1 VKRFL
6 FWAVI
11 LLILGAIGAASYSQ
25 RIGWRLI
32 NAKIH
37 ADFPEVRRMT
47 TAELAAALVSDNK
60 PVLLDVRTKAEFDVS
75 HLEGATRVEPGS
87 DPVAIS
93 IPKDQPVVTYCSV
106 GYRSAAFAKKLSE
119 AGYRNV
125 SNLEGSIFRWANEN
139 RPLVHDGQPTDRV
152 HPYNRL
158 WGILVD
164 PSHRA
169 ANSGK

>member
-11 LLILGAIGAASYSQ
+11 LLILGAIGAAWYSQ

-32 NAKIH
+32 NAKIR
-37 ADFPEVRRMT
+37 ADFPEVRRIT
-47 TAELAAALVSDNK
+47 TTELAAALASDNK

-75 HLEGATRVEPGS
+75 HLEGAMRVEPGS
-87 DPVAIS
+87 DPASIS
-93 IPKDQPVVTYCSV
+93 IPKDHAIVTYCSV

-139 RPLVHDGQPTDRV
+139 RPLVHDGQPTNEV

-158 WGILVD
+158 WGMLLEQ
-164 PSHRA
+164 SRQA
-169 ANSGK
+169 ANPRK

>member
-32 NAKIH
+32 NAKIR
-37 ADFPEVRRMT
+37 ADFPEVRRIT
-47 TAELAAALVSDNK
+47 TAELAAALAGSNK

-75 HLEGATRVEPGS
+75 HLEGAIRVEPGS
-87 DPVAIS
+87 DPAAIS
-93 IPKDQPVVTYCSV
+93 IPKDQAIVTYCSV

-119 AGYRNV
+119 AGYRKV

-139 RPLVHDGQPTDRV
+139 RPLVHEEQATNHV

-158 WGILVD
+158 WGILLD
-164 PSHRA
+164 QSHRA
-169 ANSGK
+169 ANPGK

>member
-6 FWAVI
+6 LFAVI
-11 LLILGAIGAASYSQ
+11 LLILGAISAALYSQ

-32 NAKIH
+32 NAKIR
-37 ADFPEVRRMT
+37 ADFPEVRRIT
-47 TAELAAALVSDNK
+47 TGELAAALAGSKK

-75 HLEGATRVEPGS
+75 HLEGAIRVEPGS
-87 DPVAIS
+87 DPAAIS
-93 IPKDQPVVTYCSV
+93 IPKDKAIVTYCSV

-125 SNLEGSIFRWANEN
+125 TNVEGSIFRWANEN
-139 RPLVHDGQPTDRV
+139 RPLVHDGQPADKV

-158 WGILVD
+158 WGMLLD
-164 PSHRA
+164 QSHRA
-169 ANSGK
+169 ANPGK